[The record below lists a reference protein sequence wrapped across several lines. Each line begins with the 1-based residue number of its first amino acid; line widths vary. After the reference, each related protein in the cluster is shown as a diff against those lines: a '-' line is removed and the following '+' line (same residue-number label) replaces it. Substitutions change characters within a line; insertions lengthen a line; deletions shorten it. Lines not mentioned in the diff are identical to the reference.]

1 MTRMESL
8 LRAATRETAAE
19 VTGESIPPLDPTTLP
34 ILRRSVL
41 RPGSRMSPL
50 LAAAAV
56 VLVVALSVGLGT
68 MLPSQRTSARPPADS
83 GNGSLAGVPPYYA
96 ALTAT
101 GTPTAIHPETLTMRS
116 TSTGQVLATVSAPR
130 PYGTFILVEGTA
142 GDRTF
147 LVAAQEWHPVGR
159 GIFVNNIRQPV
170 RLYLLHFDPAT
181 VRTSLTALPIPQ
193 LNGQYLQDASIS
205 PDGTRVAVGYL
216 APEADN
222 PAVYATSVRI
232 YSLPSGA
239 ERTVTVT
246 QAQDKDGGLV
256 SDRDNPATLA
266 WAANDSTISFTW
278 GGYGLL
284 NGVHVLDTDVAG
296 THALL
301 SASRLVLPM
310 GNTAGS
316 SDFSCSSDAFLSAN
330 GAYIL
335 CGGFM
340 VPKGWPGIGLERPF
354 SAGFAEFSAATGK
367 LVTILARQTRRT
379 MSGVPYLLW
388 ASPSATVLIGTVD
401 GRGVVV
407 RDGREQSIPWSSSI
421 AGTEGSSIPAIASW

>member
-1 MTRMESL
+1 MTRMETL

-19 VTGESIPPLDPTTLP
+19 VTTESIPPLDVTTLP
-34 ILRRSVL
+34 VGRQSLPRGGGPL
-41 RPGSRMSPL
+41 SPL
-50 LAAAAV
+50 LAAAGV
-56 VLVVALSVGLGT
+56 VLVVALSVALGT
-68 MLPSQRTSARPPADS
+68 MLTSHRPSARPSAS
-83 GNGSLAGVPPYYA
+83 SVNGGLAGVPPYYA

-101 GTPTAIHPETLTMRS
+101 GTPAAIYPETLTVRS
-116 TSTGQVLATVSAPR
+116 TSTGQVLATATAPR

-142 GDRTF
+142 DDRTF
-147 LVAAQEWHPVGR
+147 LVAAQEWHPVGQ
-159 GIFVNNIRQPV
+159 GIVIDNIRQPV

-232 YSLPSGA
+232 YSLPGGA
-239 ERTVTVT
+239 ERTITVT
-246 QAQDKDGGLV
+246 QAQVKDGGLV

-266 WAANDSTISFTW
+266 WAANDRTMSFTW

-296 THALL
+296 THALI

-310 GNTAGS
+310 GTTAGS

-335 CGGFM
+335 CGGFT

-367 LVTILARQTRRT
+367 LVTILGRQTGRT

-401 GRGVVV
+401 GRGFVV
-407 RDGREQSIPWSSSI
+407 RDGREQTIPWSSGI